1 MAKKVGNNILGVNTN
16 RNLSSKRTSIG
27 RGKVKMSSMNKSAKR
42 GFKKYRGQG

>member
-1 MAKKVGNNILGVNTN
+1 MAKKVGSNILGVSLN
-16 RNLSSKRTSIG
+16 RNGTTKRTSIG